1 MRMAEDQHISAGSA
15 EEHRDQSATADTDQA
30 RLKQEPSQAIRSAKP
45 EGERRIQR
53 HTSHPNAILGRWI
66 LVGTLRTQAHL

>member
-1 MRMAEDQHISAGSA
+1 MAVDQHISAGSA
-15 EEHRDQSATADTDQA
+15 EEHRDQSATADTDRA
-30 RLKQEPSQAIRSAKP
+30 RTKQESSQAIRAAKP